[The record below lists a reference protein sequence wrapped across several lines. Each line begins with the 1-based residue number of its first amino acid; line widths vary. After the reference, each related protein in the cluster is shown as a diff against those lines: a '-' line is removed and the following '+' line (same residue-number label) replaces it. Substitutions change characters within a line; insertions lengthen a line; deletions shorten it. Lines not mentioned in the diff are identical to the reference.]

1 MKNFPVPEIFKP
13 QSSSSENFRGN
24 ELLDYLITVSEFKKN
39 NYEEK
44 RDNEKQDKSVS
55 IINSSNDINLIEAL
69 KNPSYPDKEYQIVNS
84 FFSLDKENEST
95 DEEILKKIANE
106 KMMKNENFSP
116 GIFSDFDFG
125 DKIKDLLSSVLDLS
139 NINSKRSA
147 VWLKKETGG
156 ESAKTLTDMSD
167 EAIID
172 LCLSQKL
179 YFKKGKKQN
188 EVISKR
194 SSSDLK
200 EIDKNEEEKL
210 QKFAILEYENQ
221 VLSYQT
227 LNDID
232 ARERFEWVP
241 KEDEALNEE
250 NHKFF
255 HDIVDEVKDKYLKNK
270 VRLILKAIDYID
282 PITKKPLVTNEI
294 KNKIYA
300 YWKKE
305 YFESLNKLYE
315 SLKEKEKEEKA
326 EIMKP
331 IQEMCSSAIDEIFEQ
346 KEQSKNTTSRSRSKN
361 KGVLVKKALTKRST
375 RRKSIDETF
384 HRKYFEEMNLNLNLK
399 NVKKHKFISEN
410 RLIVTKKP
418 TVTFK

>member
-13 QSSSSENFRGN
+13 QSSSSENFKGN

-44 RDNEKQDKSVS
+44 RDNEEQDKSVS

-84 FFSLDKENEST
+84 FFSLDKEKEST

-188 EVISKR
+188 VIISKR
-194 SSSDLK
+194 STSDLK

-331 IQEMCSSAIDEIFEQ
+331 IQEMYSSAIDEIFEQ